1 MSVGGDVGT
10 QAVYRH
16 KVLRLAVRLK
26 GKHGGVSNSQLAYV
40 ERTHIAGYIGVER
53 YRGVGHAAQQGRR
66 QGTQQWRK
74 IALYHIA
81 FEVYLHFAGILLGKG
96 REVHVHT
103 CRKHRLGCTHTQ
115 VGQGDVCSVKFHS
128 AA

>member
-1 MSVGGDVGT
+1 MCVGGDVGT

-16 KVLRLAVRLK
+16 KVLSLAVRLK
-26 GKHGGVSNSQLAYV
+26 GKHGGVSDGQLADV
-40 ERTHIAGYIGVER
+40 ERTHIAVDIGVER

-81 FEVYLHFAGILLGKG
+81 FEVYLHLAGIVFGKG
-96 REVHVHT
+96 REVHIHT
-103 CRKHRLGCTHTQ
+103 CRKHRLGCAHTQ
-115 VGQGDVCSVKFHS
+115 VGQGDVCGVELKPT
-128 AA
+128 A